1 MHLVFVGAHPD
12 DETFVGGTIAKYTNH
27 GHKATIVSAT
37 RGGRGHWKIPSD
49 ELERVRTEEMKGAA
63 AILGADVVFLDYKD
77 AEIPAD
83 DRLTMD
89 LVDVV
94 RRLKPDIVI
103 TFHPLV
109 WRDDHRRV
117 GQATA
122 DACFRASLPLVETRH
137 PYHRPA
143 PQVYFIGE
151 PFVYSFSET
160 MIPVESDVYIDITE
174 YMDVKIE
181 ALKQH
186 RSQWVKWEIDE
197 GDSTSSLDDIIER
210 TIHHARQLG
219 MGSGVNYAE
228 AFISQARKRRAL
240 DFLPAR

>member
-1 MHLVFVGAHPD
+1 MGAHPD
-12 DETFVGGTIAKYTNH
+12 DETFVGGTIAKHTNH

-37 RGGRGHWKIPSD
+37 RGGRGHWKMPSE
-49 ELERVRTEEMKGAA
+49 ELERVRTEEMQRAA
-63 AILGADVVFLDYKD
+63 AILGADVVFLNYKD
-77 AEIPAD
+77 AEIPGED
-83 DRLTMD
+83 CLTMD

-94 RRLKPDIVI
+94 RRLKPDVVV

-122 DACFRASLPLVETRH
+122 DACFRASLPLVETRY

-160 MIPVESDVYIDITE
+160 IIPLESDVYIDISE

-186 RSQWVKWEIDE
+186 RSQWIRWEIDE
-197 GDSTSSLDDIIER
+197 GDGTLPLDNVIER
-210 TIHHARQLG
+210 TIHRARQLG
-219 MGSGVNYAE
+219 IESGVKYAE
-228 AFISQARKRRAL
+228 AFVSQARRKRAI
-240 DFLPAR
+240 DFLPAK